1 MTLDLRCDTLE
12 DTNAD
17 ATINK
22 EKPLESPNYRHHQ
35 NMLDIYYTDP
45 SITVAPEDPGN
56 LELAGSIDLNAHRS
70 LALLV
75 DKSAQTKIRLKYFE
89 DSMLK
94 PVEVETLLELVIA
107 SAEDLESNGQ
117 AFAAFEVIRGILES
131 AVSKGMGLITF
142 SD

>member
-1 MTLDLRCDTLE
+1 
-12 DTNAD
+12 
-17 ATINK
+17 
-22 EKPLESPNYRHHQ
+22 
-35 NMLDIYYTDP
+35 MLDIYYIDP
-45 SITVAPEDPGN
+45 FITIAPEDPGN

-75 DKSAQTKIRLKYFE
+75 DKSEQTKIRLRYFE

-107 SAEDLESNGQ
+107 GGKNLEGNGQ
-117 AFAAFEVIRGILES
+117 AFAALEVIRHILES
-131 AVSKGMGLITF
+131 AVSKGMGLVTF